1 MQAAA
6 GSGFVLCCGH
16 VWLGDEVLVLVDVVL
31 FIGKGG
37 KISGFRK
44 HRAGEAT

>member
-1 MQAAA
+1 MQAAD
-6 GSGFVLCCGH
+6 GSGFVLGCGH

-37 KISGFRK
+37 KISGFRT